1 METHI
6 TVVDDDPIALV
17 VASLVLKK
25 IPQITSVKTFT
36 DGEEA
41 LDFLKETVLGWNNEK
56 TMFVFLDLNMPMCD
70 GWEIVEKIAA
80 TEYLATLKLVLLSSS
95 IDPEDQ
101 VKAKTYPQI
110 ISFLPKPM
118 SKEAIL
124 KLIQ

>member
-1 METHI
+1 METHV

-25 IPQITSVKTFT
+25 IPNITSVKTFT
-36 DGEEA
+36 EGEEA
-41 LDFLKETVLGWNNEK
+41 LDFLKKVVVNWDNQK
-56 TMFVFLDLNMPMCD
+56 TMYVFLDLNMPMCD

-80 TEYLATLKLVLLSSS
+80 TEHLSVLKLVLLSSS

-101 VKAKTYPQI
+101 IKAKTYSQI

-118 SKEAIL
+118 SKEAII

>member
-41 LDFLKETVLGWNNEK
+41 LDFLKETLLGWDNEK

-80 TEYLATLKLVLLSSS
+80 TEHLVALKLVLLSSS

-101 VKAKTYPQI
+101 IKAKTYPQI